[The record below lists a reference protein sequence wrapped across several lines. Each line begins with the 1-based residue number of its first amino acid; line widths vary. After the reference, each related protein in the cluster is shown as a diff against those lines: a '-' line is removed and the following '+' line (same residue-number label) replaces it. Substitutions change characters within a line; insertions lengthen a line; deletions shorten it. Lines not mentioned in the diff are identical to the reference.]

1 MKFLSHN
8 CQIFTFQVLL
18 DYYEWRRTSLE
29 NTWGCMRIDEVIPE
43 IHVLRPHET
52 KYEQK
57 FKSPSLFFM
66 VRE

>member
-1 MKFLSHN
+1 MSDI
-8 CQIFTFQVLL
+8 IFKHL
-18 DYYEWRRTSLE
+18 DYYEWRQSSLE
-29 NTWGCMRIDEVIPE
+29 NICWCKRIDGVIPE
-43 IHVLRPHET
+43 IHVLRPDET

>member
-18 DYYEWRRTSLE
+18 DYMVETNFVRKYLGMHEDR
-29 NTWGCMRIDEVIPE
+29 EVIPE
-43 IHVLRPHET
+43 IRVLRPHET

-57 FKSPSLFFM
+57 FKSLSLFFM